1 MLVMGLGVIACTYPN
16 LYSRAT
22 KLFSE
27 HVIII
32 DVNFNLEQS
41 NVVVVL
47 IYNRRISAVMLL
59 IPLIWLGSVSQTLL
73 KSFIE

>member
-1 MLVMGLGVIACTYPN
+1 MLVTGLGVIACIYPN

-27 HVIII
+27 HVKII

-47 IYNRRISAVMLL
+47 MYNRRICTVMLL